1 MADKKASPAD
11 LLGRGRGV
19 LSLAARVAGQEI
31 RHRARAAFGNEER
44 ASASEKSTRIAQA
57 MAMVESLGRMKGA
70 LMKAGQLLSMDA
82 GEWLPKEALEVLG
95 KLQGESEPMAFEV
108 MRQVIVEDLGTQSEA
123 LLAGL
128 DEAPAAAASMG
139 QVYRGMLD
147 VPVAVKVQY
156 PGIADSIDSDI
167 EALAT
172 LSRGLLTLSRK
183 PIDMEGLFRE
193 LADVLHHEANYERER
208 GYLERFRFAVANDT
222 RFIVPESLPQFS
234 SRRVLTM
241 TWQEGVPLGA
251 WIKNEP
257 SRDDV
262 TRVSRDLL
270 ELYCLEFFS
279 WGMVQTDPNFGNFL
293 IREDGRIVLLDF
305 GATVEYE
312 PEFRAQ
318 YMSLLR
324 AVEKGDRAKILEE
337 GIAFQLVDPRE
348 AKESL
353 EAFVDMLVCSAE
365 PFAPSVQPFR
375 FRDSD
380 YNQRS
385 REIVTRFIK
394 GLVYSPPPKRLIF
407 LHRKLGGLFQLLKR
421 LDVELDLSPYWAKMT
436 H

>member
-1 MADKKASPAD
+1 
-11 LLGRGRGV
+11 
-19 LSLAARVAGQEI
+19 
-31 RHRARAAFGNEER
+31 
-44 ASASEKSTRIAQA
+44 

-95 KLQGESEPMAFEV
+95 KLQGESEPMAFDTI
-108 MRQVIVEDLGTQSEA
+108 RQVIMEDLGAQAET
-123 LLAGL
+123 LLASL
-128 DEAPAAAASMG
+128 DETPAAAASMG
-139 QVYRGMLD
+139 QVHRGMLD

-156 PGIADSIDSDI
+156 PGIAETIDSDI
-167 EALAT
+167 EALAS

-193 LADVLHHEANYERER
+193 LADVLHNEADYDRER
-208 GYLERFRFAVANDT
+208 GYLERFRVAVAHDP

-241 TWQEGVPLGA
+241 TWQEGRPLGT
-251 WIKNEP
+251 WIKEEP
-257 SRDDV
+257 SRADV
-262 TRVSRDLL
+262 TRISRDLL

-293 IREDGRIVLLDF
+293 IRNDGRIVLLDF

-324 AVEKGDRAKILEE
+324 AVERGNRQRIVEE
-337 GIAFQLVDPRE
+337 GISFGLIDPRE
-348 AKESL
+348 SQESF

-365 PFAPSVQPFR
+365 PFSPSAQPFR

-421 LDVELDLSPYWAKMT
+421 LDVELDLSPYWATMT
-436 H
+436 N